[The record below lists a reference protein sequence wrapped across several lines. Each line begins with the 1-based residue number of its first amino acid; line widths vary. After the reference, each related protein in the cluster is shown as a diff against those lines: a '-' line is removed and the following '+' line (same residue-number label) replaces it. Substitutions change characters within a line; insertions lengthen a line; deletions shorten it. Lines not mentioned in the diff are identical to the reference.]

1 MKCMRNYSWL
11 LVLVLIKGCS
21 IKQTSEE
28 PNYQSDPV
36 FQKGE
41 MLNSDN
47 FTGTVWLHMMGAED
61 STLHARFGNVTFEPR
76 GRTNW
81 HSHPGGQVL
90 FITKGQGYYQAKGQ
104 PARLLHK
111 GDYVEIPPDI
121 IHWHGAGPNTEF
133 AHIAISLNTH
143 KGGAVWAGPVTDE
156 EYDSKHLK

>member
-47 FTGTVWLHMMGAED
+47 FTGTVWLHMTGAED
-61 STLHARFGNVTFEPR
+61 STLHARFGNVTLKSLKLQASVTLLR
-76 GRTNW
+76 RHNN
-81 HSHPGGQVL
+81 L
-90 FITKGQGYYQAKGQ
+90 F
-104 PARLLHK
+104 
-111 GDYVEIPPDI
+111 V
-121 IHWHGAGPNTEF
+121 
-133 AHIAISLNTH
+133 IA
-143 KGGAVWAGPVTDE
+143 
-156 EYDSKHLK
+156 